1 MNLSNSL
8 RSSLISLLATKI
20 DLDYNALPSEVSFN
34 KNNVHNTFL
43 TVNVRDRGEMDIP
56 LIARATIEKLT
67 NINDGRKVTQETL
80 AILLYS
86 IETRATAVSFNKA
99 LLHFYPHMYNIRL
112 HPVIF
117 KNGKVYY
124 IGNGI
129 ILDRD
134 YNPLMLLSLKANID
148 NSESIKPISYSN
160 LVIHVSP
167 YVFEYPNEPIS
178 RGIIKK
184 IIPYY
189 RELAI
194 SRASMP
200 QCSYISTYR
209 DFDMKKTVT
218 IVEDLSKFFIK
229 PTKPV
234 LVENLNDSINEFLV
248 NNTKEIIKNMI

>member
-8 RSSLISLLATKI
+8 RSSLIDLLYTKI
-20 DLDYNALPSEVSFN
+20 NIDYSSLPLEASFN

-43 TVNVRDRGEMDIP
+43 TVNMSNGGEMDIP
-56 LIARATIEKLT
+56 LIARAKIENLIAT
-67 NINDGRKVTQETL
+67 NNRKVPQETL
-80 AILLYS
+80 AILLHS
-86 IETRATAVSFNKA
+86 VETMMNVRSFDRAIRCSFPRACNVK
-99 LLHFYPHMYNIRL
+99 LQPI
-112 HPVIF
+112 IF
-117 KNGKVYY
+117 NNGKVYY

-148 NSESIKPISYSN
+148 DHGLTNAISYSN

-189 RELAI
+189 RELII
-194 SRASMP
+194 SGNYMP
-200 QCSYISTYR
+200 QSYGVSTYNH
-209 DFDMKKTVT
+209 FDMKKTVT
-218 IVEDLSKFFIK
+218 IVEDLSKFFVK
-229 PTKPV
+229 PSKPV
-234 LVENLNDSINEFLV
+234 CNGSINDSINEFLV
-248 NNTKEIIKNMI
+248 NNIEEVIENIT